1 LPQLLLSGSS
11 FGNNNKVSKIPKVS
25 YAYSLLTII
34 KPTNQ
39 ANYTNHK
46 KLQNMQ
52 TLQNIAIN
60 LTHSQGPQD
69 TAGLNFMM
77 LECMELGHTKVY
89 AKCTAT
95 KIHWHTLPVCI
106 VADSAK

>member
-1 LPQLLLSGSS
+1 MHGNKDTTRALPDSGDFRSLPQLLLSGSS

-34 KPTNQ
+34 KHTNQ

-52 TLQNIAIN
+52 TLQNHEIN

-69 TAGLNFMM
+69 TAGS
-77 LECMELGHTKVY
+77 
-89 AKCTAT
+89 
-95 KIHWHTLPVCI
+95 I
-106 VADSAK
+106 S